1 MNGKAGIPGTV
12 RPPAAVR
19 RPLLRWVRLIPSASL
34 ALLSGCMAVFQG
46 QPKPTRTSFSAPV
59 AALHAEEFGNL
70 LVVQAKWDRYGPYL
84 FLVDTGSSVTLV
96 TPELAAR
103 YGDRDSRNPRPE
115 PPRVQVQSGAGG
127 AVILPTTV
135 LERLDLGAA
144 HFLRVPAV
152 VYDCA
157 PLTAQLGVRIDGILG
172 FPLFR
177 QTLLTLDYP
186 NSRVL
191 LRPSSSLASLRPV
204 GCAIPF
210 SDADN
215 LPLIS
220 VQLGTRRFLAL
231 VDSGSDTALSLNPV
245 GLAPKFVFGPAQG
258 PTVGTLTGNRTRQ
271 VGRLADS
278 LRIGDYSVAEPVAEL
293 NDELSAIGGGILRE
307 FTVTF
312 DQKHGEVTFNRSPGD
327 PVRMEGL
334 TGTGLSFRKTPAYW
348 RVVGV
353 VPGSPADA
361 AGVETGDLVTRIN
374 GESVSRWGF
383 HRYERLVASA
393 PDMVL
398 TFLNGTQESDRRIAI
413 VKLVP

>member
-1 MNGKAGIPGTV
+1 MIRQKEKASIGRPATAASRSARPWPGILAF
-12 RPPAAVR
+12 AA
-19 RPLLRWVRLIPSASL
+19 A
-34 ALLSGCMAVFQG
+34 ALLSGCVGLYQA
-46 QPKPTRTSFSAPV
+46 QPKPTRTSFSSPV
-59 AALHAEEFGNL
+59 AILPAETFGNL
-70 LVVQAKWDRYGPYL
+70 LVVQAKWDRYGPYR

-103 YGDRDSRNPRPE
+103 YRDKDAPAAPLTQ
-115 PPRVQVQSGAGG
+115 PQVQVESGSGG

-135 LERLDLGAA
+135 LSRLDLGSA

-157 PLTAQLGVRIDGILG
+157 PLTAQLGLRIDGILG

-245 GLAPKFVFGPAQG
+245 GLSPKFGFGPAQG
-258 PTVGTLTGNRTRQ
+258 PTVGTLTGSRTRQ
-271 VGRLADS
+271 VGRLSES
-278 LRIGDYSVAEPVAEL
+278 LQIGDYSVEQPVAEL
-293 NDELSAIGGGILRE
+293 NDELSAIGGGILRS

-312 DQKHGEVTFNRSPGD
+312 DQRHGEVTFNRIAGD
-327 PVRMEGL
+327 PVRVDGL

-353 VPGSPADA
+353 VPRSPADA
-361 AGVETGDLVTRIN
+361 AGVETGDLVTRID
-374 GESVSRWGF
+374 GEPVSHWGF
-383 HRYERLVASA
+383 HRYEQLNATAGEV
-393 PDMVL
+393 VL
-398 TFLNGTQESDRRIAI
+398 TFLNGTVETDRRIAI
-413 VKLVP
+413 VRLVP